1 MASFVFGGYSNDDTS
16 IIITVVS
23 FLAALVL
30 SIIFLPKSSRERM
43 GNGGRFFHDLF
54 NFRHFFI
61 GDILKFIY
69 IFLTVSTILE
79 GIYMLIEVGGE
90 GLLIMLLGPVAI
102 RLIYEFIMMFISL
115 VENVSDINKQM
126 KGQAPQQPQAPTAPF
141 TPPVQEPVNYA
152 SFVKPV
158 TPVTPVEQAPQQPQ
172 AVFCTNCGA
181 KCEADSRFCI
191 SCGTPIN

>member
-1 MASFVFGGYSNDDTS
+1 MASFVFGGYGNDDTS

-23 FLAALVL
+23 LLAALVL
-30 SIIFLPKSSRERM
+30 SIIFLPKASRERM

-61 GDILKFIY
+61 GDILKFVY

-79 GIYMLIEVGGE
+79 GIYVLIEVGGE
-90 GLLIMLLGPVAI
+90 GLLIMLLGPVVI
-102 RLIYEFIMMFISL
+102 RLAYELIMMFISL
-115 VENVSDINKQM
+115 VENVSDINKKL
-126 KGQAPQQPQAPTAPF
+126 KGQPTQAPQAPTAPF
-141 TPPVQEPVNYA
+141 TPPVQEPVDYA

-158 TPVTPVEQAPQQPQ
+158 TPVTPAEQAPQQEK